1 MIDHVS
7 LDVRDLE
14 ASKRLYA
21 EALAPLGYELLM
33 EYGGSVCGFGR
44 DGKPDFW
51 IGDRGEPQS
60 GVHVAFAS
68 PDRATVDRFY
78 DAALS
83 AGATDNGPPGLRPDY
98 HQQYYG
104 AFVRDL
110 DGNNVEAV
118 CHQAE

>member
-14 ASKRLYA
+14 ASKRFYA
-21 EALAPLGYELLM
+21 AALAPLGYELLM
-33 EYGGSVCGFGR
+33 EYGGNVAGFGR

-51 IGDRGEPQS
+51 IGDRGEPQA

-78 DAALS
+78 EAALA
-83 AGATDNGPPGLRPDY
+83 AGATDNGPPGLRPHY